1 MILDEAS
8 RNDLLRKSKS
18 SPKGLQRFKRRNKS
32 RVANSVREFN
42 SIDMNKLFKD
52 GILSVNINVS
62 GETNNYIVRI
72 SFGGFLEILHDELKR
87 NNDKLDLRV
96 IIRTLITGFNR
107 DDVYINCNCPDFSY
121 RFSYWNTRNNT
132 DTFSLDGKKI
142 RNPKLGLVD
151 PQNIPSNITNPHD
164 KLGSSCKH
172 VLLVLSN
179 NSWLMKVASVI
190 NNYIKYME
198 KNYQKAFADV
208 IYPAIYQK
216 PYDKDIQMT
225 MFDTNRRYVKTGKDT
240 LGRAIDQGS
249 SDRDEKG
256 KFTKQSKDIADDEN
270 NESDVDINQ
279 ISLFDDE
286 D

>member
-8 RNDLLRKSKS
+8 RNELIRKSKQ
-18 SPKGLQRFKRRNKS
+18 SPKGLQRYKRRNKS
-32 RVANSVREFN
+32 RVANSVKEFN
-42 SIDMNKLFKD
+42 SIDMNRLFKD

-96 IIRTLITGFNR
+96 IIRTLLTGFNR
-107 DDVYINCNCPDFSY
+107 DDVYINCTCPDFIYRYSY
-121 RFSYWNTRNNT
+121 YATKNDY
-132 DTFSLDGKKI
+132 DTYAKDNKKV

-151 PQNIPSNITNPHD
+151 PQNIPSKITNPYD

-198 KNYQKAFADV
+198 KNYQKAYADV
-208 IYPAIYQK
+208 IFPAIYQR

-225 MFDTNRRYVKTGKDT
+225 MFDTNRKYVKTGKDT
-240 LGRAIDQGS
+240 LGRAIDQGT

-256 KFTKQSKDIADDEN
+256 RFLKSQNTAVDNTAEDE
-270 NESDVDINQ
+270 VDINQ
-279 ISLFDDE
+279 ISLFDE
-286 D
+286 E